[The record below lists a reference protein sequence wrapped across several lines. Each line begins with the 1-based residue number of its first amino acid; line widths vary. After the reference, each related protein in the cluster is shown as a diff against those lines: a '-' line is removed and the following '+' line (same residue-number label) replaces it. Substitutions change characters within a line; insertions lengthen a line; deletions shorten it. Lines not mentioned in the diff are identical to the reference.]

1 MSVSRLEAGDNSRFS
16 FSKKESKSSRTG
28 IVRNVQ
34 SEVVRLEA
42 GDNSHFGFPEEES
55 RSSRTSIVRNVQSE
69 NVGLEAADSSQPS
82 LSKEE
87 RKSKQKIE
95 NSFASGEP
103 KEFGSPDIFSEYL
116 VGKIVCKNATFSFGA
131 TI

>member
-1 MSVSRLEAGDNSRFS
+1 MSVRRLEAADSSRFS
-16 FSKKESKSSRTG
+16 FSKEESKSSRTG

-69 NVGLEAADSSQPS
+69 DVGLEAADSSQPS

-103 KEFGSPDIFSEYL
+103 NEFGSPDIFSEYL

>member
-1 MSVSRLEAGDNSRFS
+1 MARNVQSEDVGLEAADSSRFS
-16 FSKKESKSSRTG
+16 FPEEENKSSRTG
-28 IVRNVQ
+28 I
-34 SEVVRLEA
+34 A
-42 GDNSHFGFPEEES
+42 
-55 RSSRTSIVRNVQSE
+55 RNVQSE

-116 VGKIVCKNATFSFGA
+116 VKKVCQNATFSFGA